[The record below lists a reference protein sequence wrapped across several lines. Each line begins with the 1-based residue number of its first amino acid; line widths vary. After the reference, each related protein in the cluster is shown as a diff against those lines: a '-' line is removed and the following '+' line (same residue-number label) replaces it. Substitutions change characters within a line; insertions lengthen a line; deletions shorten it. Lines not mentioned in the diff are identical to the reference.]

1 MSKIKYRVCDICGN
15 RIPGFELDITGI
27 AKRYINGC
35 RIWNK
40 LFNSLD
46 ICDDCIG
53 KIKRLSI
60 DKKEITT
67 ANKYRI
73 NPNKALVVII
83 TITAIIAMINEYIAM
98 DKLFVIDLRNFRF
111 IIEISFIFYSSFSAL
126 EKQNPLMK

>member
-1 MSKIKYRVCDICGN
+1 MVSITGGKLVSKINYRVCDICGN
-15 RIPGFELDITGI
+15 IIPGFELDITGI

-60 DKKEITT
+60 DQKDEE
-67 ANKYRI
+67 KYIQEVFDKARNYD
-73 NPNKALVVII
+73 NP
-83 TITAIIAMINEYIAM
+83 
-98 DKLFVIDLRNFRF
+98 DLKSAYYEG
-111 IIEISFIFYSSFSAL
+111 IEDTLNVLSHKRL
-126 EKQNPLMK
+126 KNLQK

>member
-1 MSKIKYRVCDICGN
+1 MVSITGGKLVSKINYRVCDICGN

-60 DKKEITT
+60 DKKDEE
-67 ANKYRI
+67 KYIKEVFDKARNYD
-73 NPNKALVVII
+73 NP
-83 TITAIIAMINEYIAM
+83 
-98 DKLFVIDLRNFRF
+98 DLKSAYYEG
-111 IIEISFIFYSSFSAL
+111 IEDTLNVLSHKRLKNI
-126 EKQNPLMK
+126 K